1 MNEAWNH
8 ENIHLISP
16 WLNHTDLPQNKF
28 WLFIWKSKH
37 KILIICQSLNNS
49 SSKAEFNIF
58 KLRKDFRRINIFEY
72 FSVFTNIF
80 QLSAYLDLSNYMVL
94 SLCGSFILLNKSGYH
109 IKSKGNKTVF
119 IYIFINKNYMF
130 KPRGFLLSE
139 LLILLQPWLT
149 SL

>member
-1 MNEAWNH
+1 MKGL
-8 ENIHLISP
+8 NIYKDEWSLES
-16 WLNHTDLPQNKF
+16 
-28 WLFIWKSKH
+28 WKYTFNIPVAKSYRSTSKQ
-37 KILIICQSLNNS
+37 ILIICQSLNSS

-58 KLRKDFRRINIFEY
+58 KLRKDFRRINIFEH

-80 QLSAYLDLSNYMVL
+80 QLSAYLDQSKYMVL